1 MAMEPSQAQV
11 TPEKVRS
18 ILGMRRNLFGG
29 RGGCCLEAIKLRLSG
44 A

>member
-18 ILGMRRNLFGG
+18 DLGMRRNWFSG
-29 RGGCCLEAIKLRLSG
+29 EACVEATKLTLSG
-44 A
+44 E

>member
-18 ILGMRRNLFGG
+18 DLGMRRNLF
-29 RGGCCLEAIKLRLSG
+29 CG
-44 A
+44 AVA

>member
-18 ILGMRRNLFGG
+18 DLGMTRNLFLGWGG
-29 RGGCCLEAIKLRLSG
+29 GLPRSNQT
-44 A
+44 